1 MENAAKMDNIGLEME
16 NESQYFWDLMMQ
28 EDWRI

>member
-1 MENAAKMDNIGLEME
+1 MENAAKKDNIGLEME